1 MLTAITRSVSP
12 AMNGCELTYLPRI
25 EIDIPKATEQHR
37 RYEACLRE
45 LGVSV
50 ISLPAE
56 PELPDAMFVED
67 PAVVVDEVAVMT
79 RMGAASRCK
88 ESESLAAA
96 LSPFRPIRWMQEWSQ
111 EPATL
116 EGGDV
121 LRAGRT
127 LFVGMSPRTNR
138 TGIAQLTAVLEPLGY
153 AIRPVEVHGCLHLK
167 SACTSLGDR
176 TMLANRAWCDVE
188 AFEGFQIVD
197 VPADEPGGANVLTI
211 GDTAMVPACFP
222 GVARTVEH
230 LGWRVRTL
238 DISELMKAEAALTCS
253 SIIFE

>member
-1 MLTAITRSVSP
+1 MLTAITRAVGP
-12 AMNGCELTYLPRI
+12 AMNGCELAYLPRI
-25 EIDIPKATEQHR
+25 EIDVPKAAQQHR

-50 ISLPAE
+50 ISLAAE
-56 PELPDAMFVED
+56 PELPDAIFVED

-79 RMGAASRCK
+79 RMGAASRRK
-88 ESESLAAA
+88 ESESLATA
-96 LSPFRPIRWMQEWSQ
+96 LSQFRPIHWMK

-121 LRAGRT
+121 LRVGRT
-127 LFVGMSPRTNR
+127 LFVGLSPRTNR
-138 TGIAQLTAVLEPLGY
+138 AGIAQLAVELEPLGY

-176 TMLANRAWCDVE
+176 TMLANRAWCDAQ
-188 AFEGFQIVD
+188 AFDGFFQILD
-197 VPADEPGGANVLTI
+197 VPADEPWGANVLTI
-211 GDTAMVPACFP
+211 GDTALVPACFP
-222 GVARTVEH
+222 GTARMVER
-230 LGWRVRTL
+230 LGWKIRTL